1 MKRNAGLQ
9 EEPNPSSNTGIDA
22 AQTEES
28 SLDALETRLQ
38 TVESRIQGL
47 KTISPLPWPSNRTKL
62 FDAALDLRVK
72 IDAVRWMLRVSK
84 HLNGAAREQVILTIA
99 NSLAQLEKA
108 VEPAIR
114 AA

>member
-1 MKRNAGLQ
+1 MKRNAESQ
-9 EEPNPSSNTGIDA
+9 EDLNLSSSAGFEA
-22 AQTEES
+22 AHTQDS
-28 SLDALETRLQ
+28 ALDALETRLQ
-38 TVESRIQGL
+38 DIESHVQEL
-47 KTISPLPWPSNRTKL
+47 KTSSPLPWPSSRARI

-108 VEPAIR
+108 VEPATR